1 MPTKCISN
9 TLDQKDLKHCYH
21 SLPLLCELILAPL
34 LAIIL
39 DLMQPLCT
47 ADSISSCKWQL

>member
-1 MPTKCISN
+1 MPTKCIPD
-9 TLDQKDLKHCYH
+9 TLDHKDLEH

-39 DLMQPLCT
+39 ELMQPLCT
-47 ADSISSCKWQL
+47 ADSASSCKWQL